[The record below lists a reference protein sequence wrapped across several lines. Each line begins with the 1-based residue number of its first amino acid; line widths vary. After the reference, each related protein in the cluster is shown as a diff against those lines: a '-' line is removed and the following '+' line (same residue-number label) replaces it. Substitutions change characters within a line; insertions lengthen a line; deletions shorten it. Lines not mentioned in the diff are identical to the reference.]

1 MSNDPPI
8 TELLVRWRAGQSD
21 ADEALM
27 RAVYPV
33 LRELAQARLRK
44 GMATPTLQATELANE
59 AYARLHQARGTDWQ
73 NRAHFFA
80 LSAKII
86 RGLAVDHVRARA
98 SEKRGGDVVLLPLD
112 QALDQAD
119 NSQGGSYDVL
129 SVDQA
134 LTELEQE
141 DALLAQ
147 IVELKFFS
155 GLDTEEIAEACG
167 ISRSG
172 VVRRWRYA
180 RAWLADRLHSS

>member
-8 TELLVRWRAGQSD
+8 TELLLRWRAGASD
-21 ADEALM
+21 ADDALM

-33 LRELAQARLRK
+33 LRELAQARLRR
-44 GMATPTLQATELANE
+44 GVATPTLQATELANE
-59 AYARLHQARGTDWQ
+59 AYARLHQARATDWQ

-80 LSAKII
+80 ISAKII

-98 SEKRGGDVVLLPLD
+98 SEKRGGDIVLLSLD

-119 NSQGGSYDVL
+119 GQAGSYDVL

-155 GLDTEEIAEACG
+155 GLDTDEIAEACG

-180 RAWLADRLHSS
+180 RAWLANHLQPG

>member
-8 TELLVRWRAGQSD
+8 TELLVRWRAGHSD
-21 ADEALM
+21 ADAALM
-27 RAVYPV
+27 HAVYPV

-44 GMATPTLQATELANE
+44 GVATPTLQATELANE

-98 SEKRGGDVVLLPLD
+98 SEKRGGDIVLLPLD

-119 NSQGGSYDVL
+119 GQSGNYDVL

-134 LTELEQE
+134 LNELEQE
-141 DALLAQ
+141 DPLLAQ

-155 GLDTEEIAEACG
+155 GLDTDEIAEACG

-180 RAWLADRLHSS
+180 RAWLADRLQTC

>member
-44 GMATPTLQATELANE
+44 GVATPTLQATELANE

-98 SEKRGGDVVLLPLD
+98 SEKRGGDVVMLPLD
-112 QALDQAD
+112 QALDQPD
-119 NSQGGSYDVL
+119 GQSGSYDVL

-134 LTELEQE
+134 LTELERE
-141 DALLAQ
+141 DAQLAQ

-155 GLDTEEIAEACG
+155 GLDTDEIAEACG

-180 RAWLADRLHSS
+180 RAWLADRLHTN

>member
-33 LRELAQARLRK
+33 LRELAQVRLRK
-44 GMATPTLQATELANE
+44 GVATPTLQATELANE

-73 NRAHFFA
+73 SRAHFFA
-80 LSAKII
+80 LSARII
-86 RGLAVDHVRARA
+86 RGLAVDHVRARG

-119 NSQGGSYDVL
+119 SQACNYDVL

-134 LTELEQE
+134 LAELELE

-155 GLDTEEIAEACG
+155 GLDTDEIAEACG

-180 RAWLADRLHSS
+180 RAWLADRLQPG